1 MPAPVSSIKKIL
13 FIIIYVSLSEDTIG
27 FLKNIIIA
35 LLFSPGTAF
44 HLFAEAATAGTC
56 SSDRS
61 KDKCLIP
68 IKNRD
73 RLWGRSPDVVNIKEK
88 SVPIVSMFEN
98 A

>member
-1 MPAPVSSIKKIL
+1 MYSCR
-13 FIIIYVSLSEDTIG
+13 
-27 FLKNIIIA
+27 
-35 LLFSPGTAF
+35 
-44 HLFAEAATAGTC
+44 C

-88 SVPIVSMFEN
+88 SAEVIVVSGNEPMEGLEVSQTDEGPKVKLIEML
-98 A
+98 